1 MVLHP
6 VNFVNI
12 IHLSQTADLSKLIAA
27 RTFRGAMQN
36 SIFINRH
43 SQVRDPGPEGPLVVV
58 IYGPSSYSCIGCL
71 KLDLR

>member
-12 IHLSQTADLSKLIAA
+12 IHLNLNQTADLSKLIAA

-36 SIFINRH
+36 SIFINRR
-43 SQVRDPGPEGPLVVV
+43 SQVRDPGPEGPLV
-58 IYGPSSYSCIGCL
+58 IQFMHWL
-71 KLDLR
+71 FET